1 LFVKSILAAVS
12 QQRVNAD
19 ISLLPQPQLLGN
31 NDYEQGYYV
40 IPAFGRG
47 INTTKA
53 QRDRFLLESF
63 TCPNDFKA
71 RMGRARGVSTWV
83 YRYFGDWANTRL
95 YPSSG
100 AYHGTELQMLFGTS
114 EDVSGIPPSAPQ
126 ARLTKV
132 MQSAWLAFAN
142 DPAKGLSE
150 FGWPQFEPGRKTLVR
165 LGFDNSPEPDFV
177 RPEVYSRNCSE
188 VVLAGGR

>member
-1 LFVKSILAAVS
+1 
-12 QQRVNAD
+12 
-19 ISLLPQPQLLGN
+19 
-31 NDYEQGYYV
+31 V

-47 INTTKA
+47 INTTAA
-53 QRDRFLLESF
+53 QRDQFLLESF

-71 RMGRARGVSTWV
+71 RMGKSQGVPTWV

-100 AYHGTELQMLFGTS
+100 AYHGTELQMLFGNS
-114 EDVSGIPPSAPQ
+114 EDVSGIPASAPQ

-132 MQSAWLAFAN
+132 MQNAWLAFAN
-142 DPAKGLSE
+142 DPVNGLSE
-150 FGWPQFEPGRKTLVR
+150 FGWPRFEPGEKTLVR
-165 LGFDNSPEPDFV
+165 LGFEGSAEPDFV
-177 RPEVYSRNCSE
+177 RPEVYSGNCSG